1 MNKITK
7 TKREK
12 VKMVDLNKKPTRTYH
27 QYIEGFGKLGKEI
40 KISPKANVVLNSA
53 GFKTDFFVPTININ
67 VGIGNHHTMDV
78 VMTVEAWKALQS
90 GEPVTFTTE
99 KEFKNKYL

>member
-1 MNKITK
+1 MANIEK
-7 TKREK
+7 TNIKK
-12 VKMVDLNKKPTRTYH
+12 VKMIDLHKKPTRTYH

-53 GFKTDFFVPTININ
+53 GFKTEFFVPTININ
-67 VGIGNHHTMDV
+67 VGIGNHHTMDI

-90 GEPVTFTTE
+90 GEPIIFTTE

>member
-1 MNKITK
+1 MSNTTK
-7 TKREK
+7 TNPQK
-12 VKMVDLNKKPTRTYH
+12 VKMVDTSTKPTRTYH

-53 GFKTDFFVPTININ
+53 GFKTEFLVPTININ

-78 VMTVEAWKALQS
+78 VMTVDAWKALQS
-90 GEPVTFTTE
+90 GEPVIFTTE
-99 KEFKNKYL
+99 KEFKEKYI